1 MSILA
6 QLLLQTVHTAKT
18 LLSASNYIVNAFLF
32 VKALQGGEG
41 SSRIVRIGHISSFAD
56 STGQFNQ
63 LQGLFKARNI
73 MTYIKNNGIDII
85 KELGSTGCIGTVEFL
100 LGTNTHFGLAV
111 PIVNATQWDF
121 KFVLKGIAVM
131 DISLYIAER
140 LLYVAEDYLNHEDI
154 TVDTDYN

>member
-1 MSILA
+1 MSILT

-18 LLSASNYIVNAFLF
+18 LLSASNYVVTTFLF
-32 VKALQGGEG
+32 AKALQGGEG
-41 SSRIVRIGHISSFAD
+41 SLHIVRSGNISSFAY
-56 STGQFNQ
+56 STGQFNK
-63 LQGLFKARNI
+63 LQGIFKAGNI
-73 MTYIKNNGIDII
+73 MTYIKNNGTDII
-85 KELGSTGCIGTVEFL
+85 KELGSTGCIGTVELF

-111 PIVNATQWDF
+111 PIVNATQWDL

-140 LLYVAEDYLNHEDI
+140 LLYVVEDYLNHKDI